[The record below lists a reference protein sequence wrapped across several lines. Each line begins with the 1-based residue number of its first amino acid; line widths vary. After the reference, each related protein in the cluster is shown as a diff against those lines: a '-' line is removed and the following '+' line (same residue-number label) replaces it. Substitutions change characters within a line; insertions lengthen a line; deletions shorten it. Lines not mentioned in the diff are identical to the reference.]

1 MISAGELTERVTIQ
15 TATQTQNDA
24 GETTLAWSDWKEVW
38 ASVQSMPGRSVEKYF
53 DVVGVVALIA
63 YQVRIRAIPG
73 MNTSMRVIYRGRTL
87 EIGAISEYERVWYQ
101 DLFCIETKQVTA

>member
-1 MISAGELTERVTIQ
+1 MITAGELTERITIE
-15 TATQTQNDA
+15 TPTTTQNDA
-24 GETTLAWSDWKEVW
+24 GETILTWSTWKEVW
-38 ASVQSMPGRSVEKYF
+38 ANVQSMPGRSVEKYF

-63 YQVRIRAIPG
+63 YQVRIRAVPG
-73 MNTSMRVIYRGRTL
+73 INTSMRLVYRGRTL

>member
-1 MISAGELTERVTIQ
+1 MIGAGELTERITIES
-15 TATQTQNDA
+15 ATQTQNDA
-24 GETTLAWSDWKEVW
+24 GEATLTWSTWQEVW
-38 ASVQSMPGRSVEKYF
+38 AKVESMPGRSVEKYF

-73 MNTSMRVIYRGRTL
+73 INTSMRLVYRGRTL